1 MTDLGLA
8 HHILIHPKKC
18 AFWGG
23 FLHLG
28 EKKVGVGLVEWGRI
42 ATFVFHI
49 QTLLKLKQLCSA
61 KLSLPLC
68 RASTPPW

>member
-23 FLHLG
+23 IFVFRV
-28 EKKVGVGLVEWGRI
+28 KKGGVGLVEWGRI
-42 ATFVFHI
+42 ATFVRQ
-49 QTLLKLKQLCSA
+49 QTSQ
-61 KLSLPLC
+61 
-68 RASTPPW
+68 T